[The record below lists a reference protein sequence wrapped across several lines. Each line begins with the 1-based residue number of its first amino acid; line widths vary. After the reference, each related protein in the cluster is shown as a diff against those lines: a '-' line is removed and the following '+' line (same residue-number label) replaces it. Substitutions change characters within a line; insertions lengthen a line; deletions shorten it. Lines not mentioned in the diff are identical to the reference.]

1 MVGSQF
7 NIVYDK
13 NILTLDDV
21 IFDTGNTMTNFVNIV
36 EEGKVRVG
44 SFDQNFE
51 PTVKQGTPYKLIF
64 TPNEPNTKYIGI
76 SFI

>member
-21 IFDTGNTMTNFVNIV
+21 IFDTGNTMTNFANIV

-64 TPNEPNTKYIGI
+64 TPNEAIQNTSKL

>member
-21 IFDTGNTMTNFVNIV
+21 IFDTGNTMTNFSNIV

-44 SFDQNFE
+44 SFDQNFSRNCK
-51 PTVKQGTPYKLIF
+51 TR
-64 TPNEPNTKYIGI
+64 NTL
-76 SFI
+76 